1 LSDAFDLDFD
11 WAVSLAEF
19 VELCRELAVK
29 EL

>member
-19 VELCRELAVK
+19 VNFAGSLP
-29 EL
+29 